1 MLHVI
6 CDTWTCGDLEIWM
19 VQWRILRYCVCH
31 ATCIGSSQQKWCR
44 MNKLLHMWDAGT
56 CRHVS
61 TRARSAPCL
70 CGTHA
75 RHVCVGTRL
84 TRVGMRATRATW
96 NGGSHICIVASAN
109 SSGRCADAGGGHP
122 VVLASTRCNAVRADV
137 TGMEVCDW
145 LKRSFKEFVRK

>member
-1 MLHVI
+1 MLHMI

-31 ATCIGSSQQKWCR
+31 ATCIGVESAEVVSHEQAVI
-44 MNKLLHMWDAGT
+44 HVG
-56 CRHVS
+56 CRHVPARVDTCPVRAMLVWD
-61 TRARSAPCL
+61 TRQARVRWHTPHTRWHACDTRDMERWV
-70 CGTHA
+70 THM
-75 RHVCVGTRL
+75 H
-84 TRVGMRATRATW
+84 
-96 NGGSHICIVASAN
+96 GGVSN

-145 LKRSFKEFVRK
+145 FKRSCKEFVRK